1 MSMLHE
7 YNDRKK
13 LKWNG
18 FYLSEHTRQLADQAT
33 EEAYTQP
40 AKPLLTMEE
49 IDRILYE
56 AKLRDRSVAVQKEEV
71 NEEGHYPPDIIGKIQ
86 GYDELGIYIGG
97 EKIHYDEIRNVEFQ
111 AFRKWSE
118 L

>member
-18 FYLSEHTRQLADQAT
+18 FYLSEHTRQLADQAVN
-33 EEAYTQP
+33 EAFVQA
-40 AKPLLTMEE
+40 AKPSLTMEE

-56 AKLRDRSVAVQKEEV
+56 AILRDRSIAIQKEEV
-71 NEEGHYPPDIIGKIQ
+71 DEEGHYPPDIVGKIQ
-86 GYDELGIYIGG
+86 GHDELGIYING
-97 EKIHYDEIRNVEFQ
+97 EKIHYDEIRNVEFHTFQ
-111 AFRKWSE
+111 KWSE